1 MRSGSPGIA
10 SQLFLRELGTHLEVL
25 SHPPHRMILL
35 HIASVSEVYLPEPP
49 FAFFAWLAHV
59 PLKLAERIRSSLSAD
74 KRSPKGLGLEG
85 IRGASYAL
93 DVPAKQNRL
102 LSAPPAFL
110 ILIIT
115 C

>member
-1 MRSGSPGIA
+1 MDKPLTSFTPPINKAIIGERGTASP
-10 SQLFLRELGTHLEVL
+10 EL
-25 SHPPHRMILL
+25 
-35 HIASVSEVYLPEPP
+35 P

-59 PLKLAERIRSSLSAD
+59 PLKLAERILSSLSAD

-93 DVPAKQNRL
+93 DVPAKQKRV

-115 C
+115 CRRQ